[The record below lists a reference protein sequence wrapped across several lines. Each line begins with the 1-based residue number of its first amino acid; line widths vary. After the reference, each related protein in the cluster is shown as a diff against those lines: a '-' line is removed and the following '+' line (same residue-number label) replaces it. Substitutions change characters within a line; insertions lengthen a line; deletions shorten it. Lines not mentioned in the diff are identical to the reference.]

1 MRGEICSTHFVV
13 SLESFRIPT
22 TNVTNNWKKLL
33 YNGRKNLSELVY
45 QFSPLVMTKTAAS
58 EKLVKVCLKS
68 VRCLQLMI

>member
-45 QFSPLVMTKTAAS
+45 QFSPLVMTKT
-58 EKLVKVCLKS
+58 KQCLRNLSKFALS
-68 VRCLQLMI
+68 Q